1 MITLD
6 TSNLKEN
13 LTSSNLAEELWEK
26 WKRKIYFIDKI
37 YVKTANRD
45 EHENIKEVN
54 YFVMDKENAVSAI
67 SEAVERTKQACA
79 EEFMASDVPELFL
92 CLDDVLIFKKEIYE
106 TILQTKKG

>member
-26 WKRKIYFIDKI
+26 YR
-37 YVKTANRD
+37 
-45 EHENIKEVN
+45 KEVVDIEEDSIPVVYDDN
-54 YFVMDKENAVSAI
+54 FKEAI
-67 SEAVERTKQACA
+67 SEAVERTKQVCA
-79 EEFMASDVPELFL
+79 EEFMASNVPELFL